1 MTVIVR
7 DIAPADHDAWR
18 ALFHAYGV
26 FYETELADEVLDHV
40 WSAIRGEAIRAFVAE
55 QDPTTGSGRRGRVV
69 GFAHVRTHVATFSVG
84 EDWYLEDLFVDPDVR
99 AGGVGTAILEH
110 LVKVAR
116 YESGG
121 TLRWVTA
128 ESNATAQR
136 VYDKLAKRTT
146 WVTYEVELDES

>member
-7 DIAPADHDAWR
+7 DIAPSDHDAWR
-18 ALFHAYGV
+18 PLFHAYGV
-26 FYETELADEVLDHV
+26 FYETDLSDEVLDHV
-40 WSAIRGEAIRAFVAE
+40 WSAIRGDAIRAFVAE
-55 QDPTTGSGRRGRVV
+55 QNGRVV
-69 GFAHVRTHVATFSVG
+69 GFAHVRTHTATFSVG
-84 EDWYLEDLFVDPDVR
+84 EDWYLEDLFVDPEVR
-99 AGGVGTAILEH
+99 TGGVGTAILEH
-110 LVKVAR
+110 LIKVGR
-116 YESGG
+116 YEGGG